1 MAMSGV
7 ESSDRRGIPSSWVT
21 GLSMFG
27 TSVAA
32 EHDTTLRDHIG
43 RHRDIRRRILGIA
56 DAEDAIRRPSPEC
69 GAPSGA
75 TAATSHL
82 LVRALLR
89 DTVPYR
95 GRPFWLSS
103 SSTMASR
110 TF

>member
-1 MAMSGV
+1 MGL
-7 ESSDRRGIPSSWVT
+7 IPSDAASIYGGQYRTVMLISS
-21 GLSMFG
+21 GYREHFG
-27 TSVAA
+27 GPHVPDR
-32 EHDTTLRDHIG
+32 EF
-43 RHRDIRRRILGIA
+43 DIMYSILGIA
-56 DAEDAIRRPSPEC
+56 DAEDAITE
-69 GAPSGA
+69 AITGA

-103 SSTMASR
+103 SNTMASR